1 MVQIES
7 GLLMKAILMAG
18 GSGSRLWPL
27 SVAINKQLLPVYDKP
42 MIYYPLTTLML
53 AGAKE
58 ILVVTNP
65 ESIGQMRNLLEDGN
79 QWGIKISYAV
89 QSEPKGIPEAF
100 KLAPL
105 EFQKFPVIL
114 MLGDNLL
121 YGVGLGESLQ
131 LKTKEKGVSIF
142 GYRVSNPADYGI
154 IELDANSKPKSIVEK
169 PRKTM
174 SNLAIPG
181 IYFFDSSV
189 YERVKKLEP
198 SPRGELEIVDLLTD
212 YLLEGQLA
220 VEILERGTAWLDT
233 GSAQNLLAAG
243 EFVRVIEERQG
254 LKIGSPEEVSLRLGL
269 ISRERYIGN
278 IKKMPNSAYRKY
290 LEDLNY

>member
-1 MVQIES
+1 MR
-7 GLLMKAILMAG
+7 AILMAG

-27 SVAINKQLLPVYDKP
+27 TAATNKQLLPIYDKP
-42 MIYYPLTTLML
+42 MIYYPLTTLLL

-58 ILVVTNP
+58 ILVVTSP

-89 QSEPKGIPEAF
+89 QAEPKGIPEAF
-100 KLAPL
+100 KIAPL
-105 EFQKFPVIL
+105 DYQDSPVIL

-121 YGVGLGESLQ
+121 YGTGVGESLK
-131 LKTKEKGVSIF
+131 LKNKGDGASIF
-142 GYRVSNPADYGI
+142 GYRVSNPSDYGVIVLDSNSRPASI
-154 IELDANSKPKSIVEK
+154 IEK
-169 PRKTM
+169 PRNSL

-189 YERVKKLEP
+189 YERVKKIEP
-198 SPRGELEIVDLLTD
+198 SQRGELEIVDLLTD
-212 YLLEGQLA
+212 YLRDDQLE
-220 VEILERGTAWLDT
+220 VDILERGTAWLDT
-233 GSAQNLLAAG
+233 GSATNLLAAA

-269 ISRERYIGN
+269 ISREQYFDN
-278 IKKMPNSAYRKY
+278 VNKMPMSTYRKY
-290 LEDLNY
+290 LENLNY